1 MERIQSLFLKEEDP
15 MYSRSACLI
24 YAVII
29 VLLFAVQPLAKA
41 GFAQT
46 SMPEEK
52 SYNEKGLKYFKTG
65 YYEMAP
71 KHRKNDAAEQY
82 LLAEEEFKKA
92 IAINEEYLEAH
103 VNLARLYY
111 IQKKYEKASAEY
123 GKVVELDPWNIDHYV
138 NLAVTLT
145 ELGKFD
151 EAMQILEEAKTRT
164 TDAHALRQLDK
175 YMDRINEDNR

>member
-1 MERIQSLFLKEEDP
+1 

-29 VLLFAVQPLAKA
+29 VLFFAAHPFAKT

-52 SYNEKGLKYFKTG
+52 SYNENGLKHFKKG
-65 YYEMAP
+65 YYELAP
-71 KHRKNDAAEQY
+71 KQQKSEAARQY
-82 LLAEEEFKKA
+82 GLAEEEFKKA
-92 IAINEEYLEAH
+92 IAIDEGYLEAH

-111 IQKKYEKASAEY
+111 IQKKYEKAEAEY
-123 GKVVELDPWNIDHYV
+123 RKVLALDPWNIDHYV